1 MCHAK
6 NLVFIAKALEEAME
20 RFQQVGGLIRLT
32 IWKDYQGWR
41 ERGSRETVVS
51 PDKNINSDKK

>member
-32 IWKDYQGWR
+32 IWKDYQGYHLEKGWSG
-41 ERGSRETVVS
+41 EGE
-51 PDKNINSDKK
+51 